1 MKSTVPTI
9 APLLRSDLQ
18 GNLLAALMLRPGESS
33 LSALAERIDAS
44 PSSVQREVERLVAS
58 GFVLERRSG
67 RNRYVRANEG
77 HPLTAPVRII
87 VEYAYGPRV
96 VLARVLSGIP
106 FVEEAYIHGSWAARM
121 AGEEG
126 ADPADVDVLVVGGPD
141 RADLLDAASAAQSE
155 LGREVDIRSVSRRRW
170 DEAPDLFLQTLKTRP
185 LVRLDL
191 ENGVA
196 G

>member
-33 LSALAERIDAS
+33 LSALAERIEAS
-44 PSSVQREVERLVAS
+44 PSSVQREIERLVAS

-67 RNRYVRANEG
+67 RNRYVRANEA
-77 HPLTAPVRII
+77 HPLAAPVRII

-96 VLARVLSGIP
+96 VLSRVLSGIP
-106 FVEEAYIHGSWAARM
+106 LIEEAYIHGSWAARM

-126 ADPADVDVLVVGGPD
+126 ADPADVDVLVIGGPD
-141 RADLLDAASAAQSE
+141 RADLLDAATAAQSE

-170 DEAPDLFLQTLKTRP
+170 DEASDPFLQTLKTRP
-185 LVRLDL
+185 LVRLDVG
-191 ENGVA
+191 NGVA
-196 G
+196 E